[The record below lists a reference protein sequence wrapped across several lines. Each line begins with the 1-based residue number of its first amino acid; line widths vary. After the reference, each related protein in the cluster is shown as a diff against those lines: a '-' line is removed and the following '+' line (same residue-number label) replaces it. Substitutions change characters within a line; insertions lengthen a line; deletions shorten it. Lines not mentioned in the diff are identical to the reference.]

1 MQIEQLENRFVLTH
15 VLIGGVLT
23 VTGTNGNDNI
33 SLNLSGNQVKLSD
46 DGHISMIPLASVTS
60 IQIDA
65 PGNGNDKIISDDAIK
80 VPTTLMG
87 GPGNDSLRAAGG
99 GDDFLSGAGGN
110 RPTMDGGLGA
120 DTMFCG
126 SGTDTVTYASQHQLT

>member
-23 VTGTNGNDNI
+23 VTGTNGNDTI
-33 SLNLSGNQVKLSD
+33 TLNLSGSQLKLSD
-46 DGHISMIPLASVTS
+46 DGHISMIPLASITS

-65 PGNGNDKIISDDAIK
+65 GNGNDKIISDDAIK

-87 GPGNDSLRAAGG
+87 GPGNDSLRAGG

-110 RPTMDGGLGA
+110 DTMDGGLA
-120 DTMFCG
+120 RTPCSVDREPTP
-126 SGTDTVTYASQHQLT
+126 SPTLRARPT